1 MTAEHDDTTD
11 IKALLDAPVAHPFDP
26 DQSLRRVLV
35 SARRQASARDILS
48 FFFSWLWVLFA
59 GFGASLHQAR
69 TRLQL
74 QREQQK
80 RRRPPAPTTPA

>member
-1 MTAEHDDTTD
+1 MTAENDDTAD
-11 IKALLDAPVAHPFDP
+11 IKALLNAPAAQPFDP
-26 DQSLRRVLV
+26 DLSLRRVLV
-35 SARRQASARDILS
+35 SARRQTSTRDILS
-48 FFFSWLWVLFA
+48 FFFSWIWVLFA
-59 GFGASLHQAR
+59 GFGASLHQAH